1 MLKHA
6 EGCVRRS
13 WEDNNY
19 CIAAVNKGPCKR
31 LETCISMWKERVGG
45 LKRVPL
51 NRPRIEQF

>member
-1 MLKHA
+1 VQG
-6 EGCVRRS
+6 EVGR
-13 WEDNNY
+13 
-19 CIAAVNKGPCKR
+19 IITTTAAHKRPCKR